1 MRRTRGREIALQ
13 ALYQKELNPGIGQR
27 QLNTFLRHRLK
38 HTPSLIDY
46 SKALINGVDK
56 HMAEIDKRL
65 TLVADN
71 WRLERMPI
79 LDKNILRIGLY
90 EIQTGNDGTPP
101 AVAVN
106 EAVNLA
112 KRYGS
117 VQSGKFIN
125 GILDQFLPGRPAA
138 FKFGDPLPDEP
149 STEPESATPDD
160 VATETDAASTAEPV
174 AEAASSTEP
183 VAEAVPSETSAEAIP
198 ANPASE
204 TDAATTAEPVAETT
218 APVARVKLRSNSGA
232 FDELN

>member
-27 QLNTFLRHRLK
+27 QISTFLRHRLK
-38 HTPSLIDY
+38 HTPTLIDY

-56 HMAEIDKRL
+56 YKAEIDKRL

-106 EAVNLA
+106 EAVDLA

-149 STEPESATPDD
+149 STEPESATSAD
-160 VATETDAASTAEPV
+160 VAPGTDAATTAETV
-174 AEAASSTEP
+174 VEAAPAESSD
-183 VAEAVPSETSAEAIP
+183 EAVPAE
-198 ANPASE
+198 PASE
-204 TDAATTAEPVAETT
+204 TEAATTAEPVAETT
-218 APVARVKLRSNSGA
+218 APVARVKIRSNSGA